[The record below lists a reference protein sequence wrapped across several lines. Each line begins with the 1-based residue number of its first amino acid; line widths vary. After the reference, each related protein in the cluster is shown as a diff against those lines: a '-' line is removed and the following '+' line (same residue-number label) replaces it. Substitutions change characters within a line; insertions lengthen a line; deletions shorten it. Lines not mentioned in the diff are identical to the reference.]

1 MNLSKL
7 KELKTKTNKTIDD
20 LVIALNTQEELAELM
35 ATCEEQ
41 IAKLMAKKNEYQQ
54 EMVAVCG
61 HFNDLVACLDN
72 QGKSIKTE
80 FGLDDDECDRDDD
93 DDDFDDD
100 DDWDDDEEEVDDDEE
115 EEVDDDEE
123 EEVDDDE
130 VEPDGTL

>member
-7 KELKTKTNKTIDD
+7 KELKTKTNQTIDD

-41 IAKLMAKKNEYQQ
+41 ITKLMAKKEEYQQ

-61 HFNDLVACLDN
+61 HFNDLVACLDS

-80 FGLDDDECDRDDD
+80 FGLDDDEECDG
-93 DDDFDDD
+93 DDD
-100 DDWDDDEEEVDDDEE
+100 DDWDDDEEDWDDDDDE
-115 EEVDDDEE
+115 EEVDDDE
-123 EEVDDDE
+123 DNN
-130 VEPDGTL
+130 EPDGTL

>member
-20 LVIALNTQEELAELM
+20 LVVALNTQEELAELM

-61 HFNDLVACLDN
+61 HFNDLVACLDS

-80 FGLDDDECDRDDD
+80 FGLDDDDEECDGDD

-100 DDWDDDEEEVDDDEE
+100 DDWDDDDEE
-115 EEVDDDEE
+115 EEVDDDE
-123 EEVDDDE
+123 DNN
-130 VEPDGTL
+130 EPDGTL

>member
-20 LVIALNTQEELAELM
+20 LVVALNTQEELAELM

-41 IAKLMAKKNEYQQ
+41 IAKLMAKKNEYQE
-54 EMVAVCG
+54 EMIAVCG

-80 FGLDDDECDRDDD
+80 FGLDDDDDECDGDD

-100 DDWDDDEEEVDDDEE
+100 DDWDDDEEEVDDDD
-115 EEVDDDEE
+115 EVDDDEE
-123 EEVDDDE
+123 DE

>member
-1 MNLSKL
+1 MNLSTL

-41 IAKLMAKKNEYQQ
+41 IAKLMAKKEEYQQ

-61 HFNDLVACLDN
+61 HFNDLVACLDS

-80 FGLDDDECDRDDD
+80 FGLCDDDDDECDGD

-100 DDWDDDEEEVDDDEE
+100 DDWDDDEEE
-115 EEVDDDEE
+115 EVDDDE
-123 EEVDDDE
+123 DND
-130 VEPDGTL
+130 EPDGTL

>member
-7 KELKTKTNKTIDD
+7 KELKTKTNQTIDD

-35 ATCEEQ
+35 AICEEQ
-41 IAKLMAKKNEYQQ
+41 IAKFMAKKEEYQQ

-80 FGLDDDECDRDDD
+80 FGLDDDDEECDGDED

-100 DDWDDDEEEVDDDEE
+100 DEEDWDDEEVEDDEDNNE
-115 EEVDDDEE
+115 S
-123 EEVDDDE
+123 
-130 VEPDGTL
+130 DGTL

>member
-1 MNLSKL
+1 MNLSTL

-41 IAKLMAKKNEYQQ
+41 IAKLMAKKEEYQQ

-61 HFNDLVACLDN
+61 HFNDLVACLDS

-80 FGLDDDECDRDDD
+80 FGLCDDD
-93 DDDFDDD
+93 DDDCDGDDDDDD
-100 DDWDDDEEEVDDDEE
+100 DDWDDDEEDWDDDDDEE
-115 EEVDDDEE
+115 EEVE
-123 EEVDDDE
+123 DDE

>member
-20 LVIALNTQEELAELM
+20 LVVALNTQEELAELM

-41 IAKLMAKKNEYQQ
+41 IAKLMAKKNEYQE
-54 EMVAVCG
+54 EMIAVCG

-80 FGLDDDECDRDDD
+80 FGLDDECDGDD

-100 DDWDDDEEEVDDDEE
+100 DDWDDDDEIDDDDEEEVDDDEE
-115 EEVDDDEE
+115 
-123 EEVDDDE
+123 DE

>member
-20 LVIALNTQEELAELM
+20 LVVALNTQEELAELM

-41 IAKLMAKKNEYQQ
+41 IAKLMAKKNEYQE
-54 EMVAVCG
+54 EMIAVCG

-80 FGLDDDECDRDDD
+80 FGLDDDDEECDG
-93 DDDFDDD
+93 DDD
-100 DDWDDDEEEVDDDEE
+100 DDWDDDDDEVDDDED
-115 EEVDDDEE
+115 EEVEDEN
-123 EEVDDDE
+123 
-130 VEPDGTL
+130 EPGGTL

>member
-41 IAKLMAKKNEYQQ
+41 IAKLMAKKEEYQQ

-61 HFNDLVACLDN
+61 HFNDLVACLDS

-80 FGLDDDECDRDDD
+80 FGLDDNDECDGDD
-93 DDDFDDD
+93 DDD
-100 DDWDDDEEEVDDDEE
+100 DDWDDDEEDDDDDEE
-115 EEVDDDEE
+115 VEDDE
-123 EEVDDDE
+123 DDN
-130 VEPDGTL
+130 EPDGTL

>member
-7 KELKTKTNKTIDD
+7 KELKTKTNQTIDD
-20 LVIALNTQEELAELM
+20 LVVALNTQEELAELM

-41 IAKLMAKKNEYQQ
+41 IAKLMAKKNEYQE

-61 HFNDLVACLDN
+61 HFNDLVACLDS

-80 FGLDDDECDRDDD
+80 FGLDDDDEECDGDDD

-100 DDWDDDEEEVDDDEE
+100 DDWDDDDEIDDDEEDEEVDDDEA
-115 EEVDDDEE
+115 
-123 EEVDDDE
+123 
-130 VEPDGTL
+130 EPDGTL

>member
-20 LVIALNTQEELAELM
+20 LVVALNTQEELAELM

-41 IAKLMAKKNEYQQ
+41 IAKLMAKKNEYQE
-54 EMVAVCG
+54 EMIAVCG
-61 HFNDLVACLDN
+61 HFNDLVACLDS

-80 FGLDDDECDRDDD
+80 FGLDDYDEECDGDD

-100 DDWDDDEEEVDDDEE
+100 DDEIDDDDEEEVDDDEE
-115 EEVDDDEE
+115 VDN
-123 EEVDDDE
+123 
-130 VEPDGTL
+130 EPDGTL

>member
-20 LVIALNTQEELAELM
+20 LVVALNTQEELAELM

-41 IAKLMAKKNEYQQ
+41 IAKLMAKKNEYQE
-54 EMVAVCG
+54 EMIAVCG

-80 FGLDDDECDRDDD
+80 FGLDDDEECDGDD

-100 DDWDDDEEEVDDDEE
+100 DDWDDDDDEVDDDED
-115 EEVDDDEE
+115 EEVEDEN
-123 EEVDDDE
+123 
-130 VEPDGTL
+130 EPDGTL

>member
-7 KELKTKTNKTIDD
+7 KELKTKTNQTIDD
-20 LVIALNTQEELAELM
+20 LVVTLNTQEELAELM

-41 IAKLMAKKNEYQQ
+41 IAKLMAKKEEYQQ

-80 FGLDDDECDRDDD
+80 FGLDDDDECDGDDD

-100 DDWDDDEEEVDDDEE
+100 EEDWDEVDDDE
-115 EEVDDDEE
+115 DNN
-123 EEVDDDE
+123 
-130 VEPDGTL
+130 EPDGTL

>member
-61 HFNDLVACLDN
+61 HFNDLVACLDS

-80 FGLDDDECDRDDD
+80 FGLDDDDECDGD
-93 DDDFDDD
+93 DDD
-100 DDWDDDEEEVDDDEE
+100 DDWDDDEEDWDDEIDDDDEE
-115 EEVDDDEE
+115 DEDEEVEDDN
-123 EEVDDDE
+123 
-130 VEPDGTL
+130 EPDGTL

>member
-7 KELKTKTNKTIDD
+7 KELKTKTNQTIDD

-41 IAKLMAKKNEYQQ
+41 IAKLMAKKNEYQE
-54 EMVAVCG
+54 EMIAVCG
-61 HFNDLVACLDN
+61 HFNDLVACLDS

-80 FGLDDDECDRDDD
+80 FGLDDDDEECDGDDD

-100 DDWDDDEEEVDDDEE
+100 DDWDEDDEIDDDDEEEVDDDEE
-115 EEVDDDEE
+115 VDN
-123 EEVDDDE
+123 
-130 VEPDGTL
+130 EPDGTL

>member
-20 LVIALNTQEELAELM
+20 LVVALNTQEELAELM

-41 IAKLMAKKNEYQQ
+41 IAKLMAKKNEYQE
-54 EMVAVCG
+54 EMIAVCG

-80 FGLDDDECDRDDD
+80 FGLDDDECDGDD

-100 DDWDDDEEEVDDDEE
+100 EEDWDDDEVDDDEDEEEVDDN
-115 EEVDDDEE
+115 DD
-123 EEVDDDE
+123 
-130 VEPDGTL
+130 EPDGTL

>member
-20 LVIALNTQEELAELM
+20 LVVALNTQEELAELM

-41 IAKLMAKKNEYQQ
+41 IAKLMAKKNEYQE
-54 EMVAVCG
+54 EMIAVCG
-61 HFNDLVACLDN
+61 HFNDLVACLDS

-80 FGLDDDECDRDDD
+80 FGLDDDDDEECDGDD

-100 DDWDDDEEEVDDDEE
+100 DEWDDDDEIDDDDEEEVDDDEE
-115 EEVDDDEE
+115 VDNES
-123 EEVDDDE
+123 
-130 VEPDGTL
+130 DGTL

>member
-20 LVIALNTQEELAELM
+20 LVVALNTQEELAELM

-41 IAKLMAKKNEYQQ
+41 IAKLMAKKNEYQE
-54 EMVAVCG
+54 EMIAVCG

-80 FGLDDDECDRDDD
+80 FGLDDDEECDGDDDD

-100 DDWDDDEEEVDDDEE
+100 EEEWDDEVDDDDEEEVDDDEA
-115 EEVDDDEE
+115 
-123 EEVDDDE
+123 
-130 VEPDGTL
+130 EPDGTL

>member
-1 MNLSKL
+1 MNLSTL

-41 IAKLMAKKNEYQQ
+41 IAKLMAKKNEYHE
-54 EMVAVCG
+54 EMIAVCG
-61 HFNDLVACLDN
+61 HFNDLVACLDS

-80 FGLDDDECDRDDD
+80 FGLDDDEECDGDD

-100 DDWDDDEEEVDDDEE
+100 DEWDDDDEIDDDDEEEVDED
-115 EEVDDDEE
+115 EEVDNES
-123 EEVDDDE
+123 
-130 VEPDGTL
+130 DGTL

>member
-20 LVIALNTQEELAELM
+20 LVVALNTQEELAELM

-41 IAKLMAKKNEYQQ
+41 IAKLMAKKNEYQE
-54 EMVAVCG
+54 EMIAVCG
-61 HFNDLVACLDN
+61 HFNDLVACLDS

-80 FGLDDDECDRDDD
+80 FGLDDDDEECDGDDD

-100 DDWDDDEEEVDDDEE
+100 DDWDDDDEIDDDDEEEVDDDEE
-115 EEVDDDEE
+115 IDN
-123 EEVDDDE
+123 
-130 VEPDGTL
+130 EPDGTL

>member
-20 LVIALNTQEELAELM
+20 LVVALNTQEELAELM

-61 HFNDLVACLDN
+61 HFNDLVACLDS

-80 FGLDDDECDRDDD
+80 FGLDDDEECDGDE
-93 DDDFDDD
+93 DDDFDDDDD
-100 DDWDDDEEEVDDDEE
+100 DDWDDDEEIDDDDEE
-115 EEVDDDEE
+115 EEVDDDES
-123 EEVDDDE
+123 
-130 VEPDGTL
+130 DGTL

>member
-54 EMVAVCG
+54 EMVQVCS
-61 HFNDLVACLDN
+61 HFNDLVACLDS

-80 FGLDDDECDRDDD
+80 FGLDDDECDGDD

-100 DDWDDDEEEVDDDEE
+100 DDDFDDEIDDDDDEEDEDEE
-115 EEVDDDEE
+115 VEDDN
-123 EEVDDDE
+123 
-130 VEPDGTL
+130 EPDGTL

>member
-20 LVIALNTQEELAELM
+20 LVVALNTQEELAELM

-41 IAKLMAKKNEYQQ
+41 IAKLMAKKNEYQE
-54 EMVAVCG
+54 EMISVCG

-80 FGLDDDECDRDDD
+80 FGLDDDECDGDDDNDFDD

-100 DDWDDDEEEVDDDEE
+100 EEDWDDEVDDDED
-115 EEVDDDEE
+115 EEVEDEN
-123 EEVDDDE
+123 
-130 VEPDGTL
+130 EPDGTL

>member
-20 LVIALNTQEELAELM
+20 LVVALNTQEELAELM

-61 HFNDLVACLDN
+61 HFNDLVACLDS

-80 FGLDDDECDRDDD
+80 FGLDDDEECDGDD

-100 DDWDDDEEEVDDDEE
+100 DDWDDDDEIDDDDEEEVDDDEE
-115 EEVDDDEE
+115 IDN
-123 EEVDDDE
+123 
-130 VEPDGTL
+130 EPDGTL

>member
-20 LVIALNTQEELAELM
+20 LVVALNTQEELAELM

-41 IAKLMAKKNEYQQ
+41 IAKLMAKKNEYQE
-54 EMVAVCG
+54 EMIAVCG
-61 HFNDLVACLDN
+61 HFNDLVACLDS

-80 FGLDDDECDRDDD
+80 FGLDDDEECDGDD

-100 DDWDDDEEEVDDDEE
+100 DDWDDDDEIDDDDDEE
-115 EEVDDDEE
+115 VEDEN
-123 EEVDDDE
+123 
-130 VEPDGTL
+130 EPDGTL

>member
-1 MNLSKL
+1 MNLSTL

-41 IAKLMAKKNEYQQ
+41 IAKLMEKKKEYQQ

-61 HFNDLVACLDN
+61 HFNDLVACLDS

-80 FGLDDDECDRDDD
+80 FGLDDDECDGDD

-100 DDWDDDEEEVDDDEE
+100 DDWDDDDDEEEVDDDE
-115 EEVDDDEE
+115 DNN
-123 EEVDDDE
+123 
-130 VEPDGTL
+130 EPDGTL